1 MKKSK
6 LITVMATVISVAT
19 VATACASSSKET
31 KKTKKTKDDEEI
43 EETEEDET
51 EETEEE
57 TKKTKKTKATTEEST
72 EDTTEEPTTTTE
84 EETTTT
90 TTEEETTTTT
100 AADTSD
106 TAAPTSKDLGD
117 SVQHSV
123 GAYTYS
129 FSKEWEYKEQS
140 IYQYFFESV
149 TSTDN
154 FMMIYKTYMASP
166 SQLKSYG
173 YDAIMDEFNKQ
184 LAQQFGNGTLDSC
197 TKTDGGDKDYYE
209 DIVISGSYQ
218 GAAKKLPMRVILDK
232 ETGDCYV
239 FCMFMDAN
247 LDSAK
252 EAAIME
258 KYNACIASIKRS

>member
-72 EDTTEEPTTTTE
+72 EATTEEPTTTTE

-100 AADTSD
+100 AETSD

-129 FSKEWEYKEQS
+129 FSKEWEYKEQN

-184 LAQQFGNGTLDSC
+184 LTQQFGNGTLDSC

>member
-100 AADTSD
+100 AETSD

-129 FSKEWEYKEQS
+129 FSKEWEYKEQN

-184 LAQQFGNGTLDSC
+184 LTQQFGNGTLDSC

-258 KYNACIASIKRS
+258 KYNACIASIKCIC

>member
-100 AADTSD
+100 AETSD

-129 FSKEWEYKEQS
+129 FSKEWEYKEQN

-184 LAQQFGNGTLDSC
+184 LTQQFGNGTLDSC

>member
-100 AADTSD
+100 AETSD

>member
-6 LITVMATVISVAT
+6 LITVLATVLSVA
-19 VATACASSSKET
+19 VIATACASSSKET
-31 KKTKKTKDDEEI
+31 KKSKREKETE
-43 EETEEDET
+43 EETEETDDET
-51 EETEEE
+51 EETDEE
-57 TKKTKKTKATTEEST
+57 TKKTKKTKATTEE
-72 EDTTEEPTTTTE
+72 TTEEPTTTTE

-100 AADTSD
+100 AATSD
-106 TAAPTSKDLGD
+106 TPAPTSVDLGD
-117 SVQHSV
+117 SVQHTV
-123 GAYTYS
+123 GAYTYA
-129 FSKEWEYKEQS
+129 FSKDWEYMEQS
-140 IYQYFFESV
+140 IYQYFFESN
-149 TSTDN
+149 SNRDN

-166 SQLKSYG
+166 SQLKSFG
-173 YDAIMDEFNKQ
+173 YEAIMDEFNKQ
-184 LAQQFGNGTLDSC
+184 LTQQFGNGTLDSC

-239 FCMFMDAN
+239 FCMFMDAK

>member
-1 MKKSK
+1 MKKRK

-100 AADTSD
+100 AETSD

-129 FSKEWEYKEQS
+129 FSKEWEYKEQN

>member
-100 AADTSD
+100 AETSD

-184 LAQQFGNGTLDSC
+184 LTQQFGNGTLDSC

>member
-100 AADTSD
+100 AETSD

-129 FSKEWEYKEQS
+129 FSKEWEYKEQN

>member
-100 AADTSD
+100 AETSD

-129 FSKEWEYKEQS
+129 FSKEWEYKEQN

-184 LAQQFGNGTLDSC
+184 LTQQFGNGTLDSC
-197 TKTDGGDKDYYE
+197 TKTDGGDKDFYE

>member
-6 LITVMATVISVAT
+6 LITVLATVLSVA
-19 VATACASSSKET
+19 VIATACGSSKET
-31 KKTKKTKDDEEI
+31 KRSKKDK
-43 EETEEDET
+43 ET
-51 EETEEE
+51 EETEETEETDETDEE

-100 AADTSD
+100 EAETSD

-117 SVQHSV
+117 RVQHSV
-123 GAYTYS
+123 GSYTYS
-129 FSKEWEYKEQS
+129 FSKEWQYLEKS
-140 IYQYFFESV
+140 IYQYFFEDQQKM
-149 TSTDN
+149 DN
-154 FMMIYKTYMASP
+154 FVMIYKQHMMTP
-166 SQLKSYG
+166 SQLQSFG
-173 YDAIMDEFNKQ
+173 CEATLDEFNKQ
-184 LAQQFGNGTLDSC
+184 LAQQFGNGTLESC

-209 DIVISGSYQ
+209 DIVIVGTYQ
-218 GAAKKLPMRVILDK
+218 GAAKKLPMHVILDK

-239 FCMFMDAN
+239 FCLFMDAN

-252 EAAIME
+252 EAKIME
-258 KYNACIASIKRS
+258 LYNSCIASIERV